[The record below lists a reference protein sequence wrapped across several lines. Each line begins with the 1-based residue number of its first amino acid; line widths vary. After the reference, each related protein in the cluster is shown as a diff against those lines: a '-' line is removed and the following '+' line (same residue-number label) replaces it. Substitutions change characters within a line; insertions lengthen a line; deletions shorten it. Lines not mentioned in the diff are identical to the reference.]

1 MTDIFLVAAVT
12 TIVVTRSYLAATG
25 YPQVGG
31 NGLHVSHM
39 LWGGLLMTIALFT
52 GILTIGRWTRVPM
65 AVIGGIGF
73 GLFVDEVGKF
83 ITSDNDYFFKP
94 TFALIYIV
102 LIVLYFLVKAL
113 LASRPLKS
121 GEYVV
126 NAIDFLPEATQG
138 RLTAAQKTRALYRL
152 QAAADAPLVAEIR
165 ALIEAVE
172 PVPSNRRLEGL
183 RRWYRQRRESEG
195 MHTALTLWFSLQIVL
210 LLVEVLVVTLFV
222 ENAWGAQD
230 NDSLGRFAGDSL
242 GLSGI
247 MAITAVTT
255 LVSIVLTGIAIRRLR
270 THGLHPGYRAFENS
284 LLLSI
289 FVTQVLA
296 FFESWAVAVLAVLI
310 AVPAW
315 LFLRLL
321 IDVEGEVEA
330 EAALAKR

>member
-1 MTDIFLVAAVT
+1 
-12 TIVVTRSYLAATG
+12 
-25 YPQVGG
+25 
-31 NGLHVSHM
+31 
-39 LWGGLLMTIALFT
+39 
-52 GILTIGRWTRVPM
+52 
-65 AVIGGIGF
+65 
-73 GLFVDEVGKF
+73 
-83 ITSDNDYFFKP
+83 
-94 TFALIYIV
+94 
-102 LIVLYFLVKAL
+102 
-113 LASRPLKS
+113 
-121 GEYVV
+121 
-126 NAIDFLPEATQG
+126 
-138 RLTAAQKTRALYRL
+138 
-152 QAAADAPLVAEIR
+152 
-165 ALIEAVE
+165 
-172 PVPSNRRLEGL
+172 
-183 RRWYRQRRESEG
+183 
-195 MHTALTLWFSLQIVL
+195 L

-330 EAALAKR
+330 EAALAKS